1 MLRHSLYSSPVTAS
15 LPTPQS
21 VLHDAD
27 DLHQTPPTQQP
38 SHYVY
43 KDTSTT
49 QYNRVHTVLIRWGW
63 GMVWVNPLEI
73 WIADHPE
80 EARESDLSVS
90 IDTCVAPSSYWTKLW
105 KMVQNGVFSENKQLL
120 AFYAMI
126 VFKLAIPFWA
136 VIYYSYEK
144 KKHHLL
150 TNWTASEKP
159 KLQKYYIWL
168 HVQTIKWINKVP
180 TLLFRPLCP
189 KIITPTD
196 PHNIITRL
204 ETELLGQAND

>member
-1 MLRHSLYSSPVTAS
+1 MLNTPRRTAKTTNNAFWKITTFESHRCYDIHCIVS

-49 QYNRVHTVLIRWGW
+49 QYNRVHTVLIQWGW

-144 KKHHLL
+144 KETSSSHELDCIREAKITKILYMVAC
-150 TNWTASEKP
+150 TTY
-159 KLQKYYIWL
+159 QM
-168 HVQTIKWINKVP
+168 NK
-180 TLLFRPLCP
+180 
-189 KIITPTD
+189 
-196 PHNIITRL
+196 
-204 ETELLGQAND
+204 